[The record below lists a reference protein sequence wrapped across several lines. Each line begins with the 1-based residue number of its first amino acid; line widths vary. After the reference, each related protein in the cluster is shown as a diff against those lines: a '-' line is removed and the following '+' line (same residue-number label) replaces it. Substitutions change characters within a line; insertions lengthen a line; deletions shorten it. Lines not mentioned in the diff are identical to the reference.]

1 MITKIGIC
9 KKPRVYYIFDELSPF
24 WTKSPESNL
33 MFLVRQQEL
42 ANKELQEKGYLLLNE
57 VCVALGLPLS
67 RYGDYWGWIY
77 NKNNLKG
84 DSIVNFGIYDMRH
97 LNYNEKLKKVAFV
110 NGYEASTCLVFNIM
124 CNICKPF

>member
-42 ANKELQEKGYLLLNE
+42 ANKELQEKRIFVIKRG
-57 VCVALGLPLS
+57 VRCLGVTP
-67 RYGDYWGWIY
+67 
-77 NKNNLKG
+77 K
-84 DSIVNFGIYDMRH
+84 
-97 LNYNEKLKKVAFV
+97 
-110 NGYEASTCLVFNIM
+110 
-124 CNICKPF
+124 